1 MIQRL
6 KYWIFQRG
14 KHCRCCCLFCEYYDL
29 CRNEVAHEKTE
40 KKKYR
45 EFALKE
51 RPPHRCIKA
60 LSYKDRTE
68 KRGREH
74 EKL

>member
-1 MIQRL
+1 M
-6 KYWIFQRG
+6 K
-14 KHCRCCCLFCEYYDL
+14 
-29 CRNEVAHEKTE
+29 KTE

-51 RPPHRCIKA
+51 RLPHRCIKT
-60 LSYKDRTE
+60 LSYKDRTG